1 MKKLLLAALI
11 FPLSLLAQNGYVN
24 LKFNLPKSVPY
35 EFVMGMTMNMN
46 QNVMGQDV
54 TVAMNYKYNYQ
65 FEVIKDSANWKT
77 VKSTVKSV
85 RMEMTTMGNTMV
97 GDTEIPIKD
106 PSSPDGQMT
115 KVFNAMK
122 GSELTFMINEKGDVG
137 KITGFDVMSE
147 RIKKSMPEGAQGQMA
162 GMDESSFRQNIE
174 QSFGAYPSKPVKIG
188 DSWEKT
194 LTTKA
199 QGMDVLSK
207 NTYTLQSISGDEANV
222 KVVSQLSSN
231 GTMNTGGMSAD
242 VKMTGSSNGAMQYL
256 ISNGLPKSADLDMK
270 MDMKITTNGMD
281 IPMKMDNKITIQSKK
296 L

>member
-1 MKKLLLAALI
+1 M
-11 FPLSLLAQNGYVN
+11 FPLSLLAQNGYVD
-24 LKFNLPKSVPY
+24 LKFNLPKGVPY

-65 FEVIKDSANWKT
+65 FEVIKDSADWKT

-85 RMEMTTMGNTMV
+85 RMEMNTMGNTMV

-106 PSSPDGQMT
+106 PNSPDAQMT

-122 GSELTFMINEKGDVG
+122 GSELTFMINNKGEVG
-137 KITGFDVMSE
+137 KITGFEAMSD
-147 RIKKSMPEGAQGQMA
+147 RLKKSMPEAAQAQMA
-162 GMDESSFRQNIE
+162 GMDESNFRQNIQ
-174 QSFGAYPSKPVKIG
+174 QSFGAYPTKPVKIG

-199 QGMDVLSK
+199 HGMEILSK
-207 NTYTLQSISGDEANV
+207 NTYTLQSVTGDEANV
-222 KVVSQLSSN
+222 KVVSLLSSN
-231 GTMNTGGMSAD
+231 GTMNTGGMNAD
-242 VKMTGSSNGAMQYL
+242 VKMTGNSNGNMQYV
-256 ISNGLPKSADLDMK
+256 ISNGLPKNADLDMK
-270 MDMKITTNGMD
+270 MDMKISTNGME
-281 IPMKMDNKITIQSKK
+281 IPMKMDNKINIQSKK